1 MQSGKGA
8 GAPAGYVQGQIN
20 NFTPEQQNLFKSLFS
35 NVGQGSYLSKL
46 AQGDQD
52 TFSQIEAPALRQFQG
67 LQSELASQFS
77 GQGLGG
83 RRSSGFQN
91 QLGENTANFAS
102 QLQAQRYGLQRQ
114 ALMDLHGMS
123 QELLGQR
130 PYE

>member
-52 TFSQIEAPALRQFQG
+52 TFSQIEAPALR
-67 LQSELASQFS
+67 LAERTSFPVLRT
-77 GQGLGG
+77 GV
-83 RRSSGFQN
+83 RRTSKFGIPESVRGK
-91 QLGENTANFAS
+91 
-102 QLQAQRYGLQRQ
+102 YG
-114 ALMDLHGMS
+114 
-123 QELLGQR
+123 
-130 PYE
+130 